1 MVNEERL
8 GRIKELLT
16 WRQLSKS
23 EAADDDIG
31 DLLAEAF
38 DELAGLTTYEDTR
51 IWRFWLLDF
60 SEEHHDMLFA
70 SLFILQKRQM
80 RSLGAPAVIPTPEDD
95 VGHVDY
101 RPLGEYLT
109 ELAHTLT
116 ARQSPIRLSEDV
128 PLLSEISE
136 GMRRGLLSMVIQIV
150 QHDCVDLQWR
160 REDFR
165 ATVLLLAVGR
175 QLARMTGRLHLFYGL
190 LGVVID
196 RLNLSNEYQL
206 CRDFAEEVLLTS
218 FADDRREWGYFLL
231 FKASNGQNN
240 ANLALMY
247 ANVCIALIRSKRA
260 VEVRLF
266 KLLMFELQRYY
277 RNIRFT
283 DESKVLYR
291 FMIDHLPL
299 DQYEVFDVTSTHL
312 TTLLSE
318 GDASMV
324 VGLYEYLSDNR
335 EFIFRGGKSVALP
348 LLNTI
353 YNASNVFREHPD
365 VGLLEAYVPAL
376 EAMAN
381 PDDAARLRT
390 LAFGGSPHLK
400 GVYVNQL
407 LSLGDTRSV
416 EDFVSEVRAPLVTAD
431 RLVNFAFDRQDVGCF
446 LLAMILKADYTW
458 VFAVEESPPSL
469 VMTPTGPPLVM
480 MPMGPRLID
489 ESLLATYDSY
499 DEHVR
504 RNFVAEGGDTCL
516 WLAESGGNVYGLEL
530 RDGAFSKVYRVDNWD
545 LAQMHEWLWR
555 EFADLFFDETVKERG
570 QVRQYLEDDQRRDL
584 EQVTSKLSF
593 AEVNVRPSGGLML
606 VKDMTVSG
614 MPHNL
619 ILDPDGEFISRRVPI
634 TCMPSAEWHI
644 VNAAKH
650 ACLSQDFST
659 AMWIPTEGGDFALNL
674 LWSRLESLA
683 DMQSVEV
690 THSEVPQ
697 LPLRSDINILSAHGA
712 SDISAFHAFSTREG
726 AAVIDLDRIVSG
738 GTVLVLLVCHSGSMG
753 KDLLRN
759 KILSLVRKFIG
770 GGYQAVVAPFWS
782 LHVSVPPVWLPE
794 FLSSLKAGHT
804 VSQAVFDANSKVY
817 EMNNNPGAWACLH
830 LYGNPYL
837 KIKDVESL

>member
-8 GRIKELLT
+8 RRLKGLLT
-16 WRQLSKS
+16 WRQLSRS
-23 EAADDDIG
+23 DAADNKIG

-38 DELAGLTTYEDTR
+38 DELAGLTVYEGTR
-51 IWRFWLLDF
+51 VWRSWLLDF

-80 RSLGAPAVIPTPEDD
+80 HSLGAPAVIPTPDDD

-101 RPLGEYLT
+101 RTLGKHLT
-109 ELAHTLT
+109 ELGRTLM
-116 ARQSPIRLSEDV
+116 ARQIPIRLSEDV
-128 PLLSEISE
+128 ALPAEIPE
-136 GMRRGLLSMVIQIV
+136 GMRRGLLSMVIEVV

-165 ATVLLLAVGR
+165 VTIILLAVGR
-175 QLARMTGRLHLFYGL
+175 QLARMIGRLDLFYGL
-190 LGVVID
+190 LGVVIE

-206 CRDFAEEVLLTS
+206 CRDFAEEVFLTS

-231 FKASNGQNN
+231 FKALNGQNN
-240 ANLALMY
+240 ANLALIY
-247 ANVCIALIRSKRA
+247 ANACIALIRSKQV
-260 VEVRLF
+260 VEERLF

-283 DESKVLYR
+283 DESKALYR

-299 DQYEVFDVTSTHL
+299 DQYEVFDVTNTHL

-324 VGLYEYLSDNR
+324 IGLYEYLSDNK
-335 EFIFRGGKSVALP
+335 EFIFGGGKSVALP

-353 YNASNVFREHPD
+353 YNASHVFSEHPD

-376 EAMAN
+376 EAMVN

-390 LAFGGSPHLK
+390 VVFGGSSHLK
-400 GVYVNQL
+400 GVFVNQL

-416 EDFVSEVRAPLVTAD
+416 EDFVSEVRVPLVTAD
-431 RLVNFAFDRQDVGCF
+431 RLVNFAFDRQDAGCF

-458 VFAVEESPPSL
+458 VFAAPEVWPEF
-469 VMTPTGPPLVM
+469 VM
-480 MPMGPRLID
+480 MPTKPRRID
-489 ESLLATYDSY
+489 EALLSTYDNY
-499 DEHVR
+499 HEHVR
-504 RNFVAEGGDTCL
+504 QNFIAEGDDICL
-516 WLAESGGNVYGLEL
+516 WLAESGGDIYGLEL
-530 RDGAFSKVYRVDNWD
+530 RDDSFSEVYQAGDWD
-545 LAQMHEWLWR
+545 LVQMHEWLWQ
-555 EFADLFFDETVKERG
+555 EFTDLFFDETIKEHG
-570 QVRQYLEDDQRRDL
+570 QVRQYLEDDQRRDA
-584 EQVTSKLSF
+584 ERIAAKLDF
-593 AEVNVRPSGGLML
+593 ARVDARPTGGLML
-606 VKDMTVSG
+606 VKDMAVSG

-619 ILDPDGEFISRRVPI
+619 ILGPNGEFISRRVPI
-634 TCMPSAEWHI
+634 TSLPSTEWHI
-644 VNAAKH
+644 ANAAKH
-650 ACLSQDFST
+650 ARLPRDFTT

-674 LWSRLESLA
+674 LWSRLEPLA
-683 DMQSVEV
+683 EAQNVEV
-690 THSEVPQ
+690 THSEVPE
-697 LPLRSDINILSAHGA
+697 LPLHSDINILSAHGA
-712 SDISAFHAFSTREG
+712 SDISSFYAFSTREG

-753 KDLLRN
+753 KDLLRD
-759 KILSLVRKFIG
+759 KILSLVRKFLG

-817 EMNNNPGAWACLH
+817 EMNKNPGAWACLH

-837 KIKDVESL
+837 KIGDAESF